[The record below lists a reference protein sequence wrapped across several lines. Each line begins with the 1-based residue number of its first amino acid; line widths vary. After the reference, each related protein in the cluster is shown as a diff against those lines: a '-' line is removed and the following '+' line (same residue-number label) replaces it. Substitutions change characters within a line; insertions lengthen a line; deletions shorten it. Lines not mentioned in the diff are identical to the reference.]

1 MKKCVELYLN
11 SCMVEIA
18 LNIVNFSN

>member
-18 LNIVNFSN
+18 LNIANFSN